1 MADSPAQTE
10 PIPSIRDQQAQR
22 FKRLFGWSFLGSL
35 MVVVAFYWT
44 LPNIRL
50 ALSFLGLMTVMSGF
64 LAAYY
69 AMLRV
74 ER

>member
-1 MADSPAQTE
+1 MRE
-10 PIPSIRDQQAQR
+10 QQVKR
-22 FKRLFGWSFLGSL
+22 FKRLFGWSFLGSVV
-35 MVVVAFYWT
+35 VVVAFYWT
-44 LPNIRL
+44 LPNVWL

-74 ER
+74 ES